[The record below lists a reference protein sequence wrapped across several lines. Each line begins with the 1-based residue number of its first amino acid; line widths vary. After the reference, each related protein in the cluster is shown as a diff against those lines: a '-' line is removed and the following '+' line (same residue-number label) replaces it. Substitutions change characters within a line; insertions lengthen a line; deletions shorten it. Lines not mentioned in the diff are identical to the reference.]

1 PTVTVAEAVACFPTA
16 IKYRL
21 RTGRHWALVQA
32 VTGFRHDVV
41 ASGADSA
48 GVRSCDPRRKWAKSR
63 VFEISS
69 VNEPG
74 KCLQAEEATD
84 EPLAL
89 RVGCALK
96 GGEKVEDL
104 VLPQESACVYDQ
116 TAAGV
121 NGESLLGAVQI
132 GGPASRCIFD
142 GLNAR
147 FALYRGR
154 APSLR
159 DSAFSWTTSGGF
171 APLVVNMANVSIVV
185 SPQTMQYVSQLERMA
200 VVDGAS
206 LGLSLIDFDA
216 FVVAKPSPF
225 F

>member
-1 PTVTVAEAVACFPTA
+1 MEA
-16 IKYRL
+16 
-21 RTGRHWALVQA
+21 
-32 VTGFRHDVV
+32 TGFRHDVV

-48 GVRSCDPRRKWAKSR
+48 CVRSCDPRRKWAKSR

-74 KCLQAEEATD
+74 KCLKAEEATD
-84 EPLAL
+84 DPLAL
-89 RVGCALK
+89 RVGCAVK
-96 GGEKVEDL
+96 GGEVVNDL
-104 VLPQESACVYDQ
+104 TVPQESACVYDQ
-116 TAAGV
+116 TAKITLPDGPDEDKLPDV
-121 NGESLLGAVQI
+121 IDPMGAVQI

-142 GLNAR
+142 GLNSR

-154 APSLR
+154 ATSLR
-159 DSAFSWTTSGGF
+159 DSAFTWQTSGGF
-171 APLVVNMANVSIVV
+171 APLIVNMANVSIVV
-185 SPQTMQYVSQLERMA
+185 SPQTMQYVSQLERIA

-206 LGLSLIDFDA
+206 MGLSLIDFDA